1 MSNDL
6 NRLMD
11 NLRIRLPGAVDAAI
25 QNELF
30 ATLDEF
36 LQASN
41 IWTEDVEFAVQAGQ
55 TTYEV
60 MPSGVAAINRLMG
73 VVDQNQLPVAVT
85 MATPGEIV
93 LVYEPTTVGTYT
105 AQLSLTISDP
115 TTRDGYPVLPDWIL
129 GFYANDFMDG
139 VLGRMMSQ
147 IAKPYTNERMA
158 IYHMRRFGGATSRAK
173 VAAQHRNIYRGQ
185 NWRFPQTF
193 ARRKAR

>member
-1 MSNDL
+1 MSAEL

-11 NLRIRLPGAVDAAI
+11 SLRIRLPGAVDSNI

-30 ATLDEF
+30 AALDEF
-36 LQASN
+36 LQKSN
-41 IWTEDVEFAVQAGQ
+41 IWTEDVEFSVQAGV
-55 TTYEV
+55 TTYTIL
-60 MPSGVAAINRLMG
+60 PSGVATINRLMG
-73 VVDQNQLPVAVT
+73 VVDANQLPVAVS
-85 MATPGEIV
+85 MAIPGEIV
-93 LVYEPTTVGTYT
+93 LVYEPTTTGTYT
-105 AQLSLTISDP
+105 AQVSLTISDP

-129 GFYANDFMDG
+129 GQYGNDILDG

-158 IYHMRRFGGATSRAK
+158 IYHMQRFAGATSQAK
-173 VAAQHRNIYRGQ
+173 VAAHHRNVYRGQ